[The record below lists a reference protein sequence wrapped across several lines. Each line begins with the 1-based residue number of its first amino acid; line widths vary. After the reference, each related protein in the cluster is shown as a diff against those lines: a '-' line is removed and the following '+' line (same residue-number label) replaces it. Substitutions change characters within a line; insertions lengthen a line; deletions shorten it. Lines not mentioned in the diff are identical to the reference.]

1 MRIHDARVKRV
12 LLFPALLIACV
23 FSAVAEP
30 AKSPKNVILMIGD
43 GMGLAQLQSGAVAK
57 KAPLE
62 LEKFRSIGFAKTHS
76 ADNFVTDSAAAGTAL
91 ATGHKTNNGMIG
103 QDPSGKAVNSLLTLA
118 RNKGLATGLVVTKD
132 ITDATP
138 AAFVAHQ
145 PSRKMA
151 EEIAADLVESGV
163 DVFVGGGRK
172 RFDKREDGR
181 DLIRELK
188 QKNYKVVSGTDEI
201 EKITS
206 GKVAGFVSTE
216 RWHGRE
222 TDQLKRTTVAALRIL
237 EKNPKGFFLMVEG
250 SQIDSAGHDNKIE
263 DVMGEMMDFDK
274 AIGAA
279 LAFAEK
285 NPDTLIV
292 VTADHET
299 GGLTL
304 RDGSLKE
311 GTIHA
316 RFSTG
321 GHTGVMV
328 PVFAYGPGAEEFAG
342 IYENT
347 DIFQKVKR
355 LLHLAD

>member
-1 MRIHDARVKRV
+1 
-12 LLFPALLIACV
+12 
-23 FSAVAEP
+23 
-30 AKSPKNVILMIGD
+30 MIGD
-43 GMGLAQLQSGAVAK
+43 GMGVAQLQSGAVAK

-62 LEKFRSIGFAKTHS
+62 LEKFRSIGFAKTQS
-76 ADNFVTDSAAAGTAL
+76 ADNFVTDSAAAGTAI

-118 RNKGLATGLVVTKD
+118 RNKGLATGVVVTKD

-181 DLIRELK
+181 DLVRELK
-188 QKNYKVVSGTDEI
+188 QKNYKVASGTEEI

-222 TDQLKRTTVAALRIL
+222 ADQLKRTMVAALRIL

-347 DIFQKVKR
+347 DIFQKVKS
-355 LLHLAD
+355 LLQLAD

>member
-1 MRIHDARVKRV
+1 M
-12 LLFPALLIACV
+12 FPALLIACV

-76 ADNFVTDSAAAGTAL
+76 ADDFVTDSAAAGTAL

-237 EKNPKGFFLMVEG
+237 EENPKGFFLMVEG

>member
-1 MRIHDARVKRV
+1 M
-12 LLFPALLIACV
+12 FPALLIACV